1 VILKVLPEEVPGTVI
16 MAPEEMVEL
25 GPPPTGAAP
34 LPGPSV
40 LGTQRTPPTADA
52 PILSSPLPPRP
63 PEPRPPEPRPPEPP
77 PPLSA
82 PAPRQSPRSSLAPS
96 LGSAA
101 PAPPRAA
108 PPPVDARSAPPPR
121 PAPLARPLPSKP
133 RPAPRGTP
141 APTRPLTVSVL
152 AGLWLLTALLA
163 IAAGLPL
170 AALRL
175 EGSARGL
182 ALAGA
187 FVLAVLGG
195 SLAFGLS
202 SQRPWARPVQI
213 AVAILGLLVCPF
225 LFASATVLIY
235 MTRPDVRAFFEGP
248 GASLDTGTAESAGAA
263 DGTFVITITVTVL
276 FGILVSAAGAWVYYR
291 LMR

>member
-1 VILKVLPEEVPGTVI
+1 
-16 MAPEEMVEL
+16 
-25 GPPPTGAAP
+25 
-34 LPGPSV
+34 
-40 LGTQRTPPTADA
+40 
-52 PILSSPLPPRP
+52 
-63 PEPRPPEPRPPEPP
+63 
-77 PPLSA
+77 
-82 PAPRQSPRSSLAPS
+82 
-96 LGSAA
+96 
-101 PAPPRAA
+101 
-108 PPPVDARSAPPPR
+108 
-121 PAPLARPLPSKP
+121 
-133 RPAPRGTP
+133 
-141 APTRPLTVSVL
+141 VL